1 MAQNDSP
8 DIVIYSGY
16 LNKPVTIDTIN
27 QLIRSTDTFNFL
39 LCRYWKLP
47 GKIYSIR
54 RENTLMSP
62 VALGIKL
69 S

>member
-39 LCRYWKLP
+39 LCRYGKLS

-54 RENTLMSP
+54 RENTLMLP

>member
-39 LCRYWKLP
+39 LCRYWKFS

>member
-39 LCRYWKLP
+39 LCRYWKLS

-54 RENTLMSP
+54 RENTLMSS